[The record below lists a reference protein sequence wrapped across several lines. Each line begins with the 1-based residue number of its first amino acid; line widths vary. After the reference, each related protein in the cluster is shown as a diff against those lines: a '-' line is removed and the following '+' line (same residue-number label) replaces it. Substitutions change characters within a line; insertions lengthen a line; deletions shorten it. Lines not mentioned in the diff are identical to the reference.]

1 MQLVW
6 RSAFVESKHN
16 FKFNFFNLNGYAV
29 DKQLSLN
36 ISPPRTVFSVTE
48 IANTINR
55 IIQKEPILQNVWV
68 RGQVSNLSR
77 PNSGHIYFTLKDE
90 RNSIRCIIWNS
101 NKARIKYVVQDGDE
115 VLVHGKINTY
125 PANSIYQINVTQ
137 VEPLG
142 VGSLQRAYEQL
153 KQRLSDEGLFDQQ
166 YKKPLPV
173 YPKKIGVITSETG
186 AAIQDII
193 RQLSRRYPLAE
204 LLLHPSLVQGE
215 GAAGEIANA
224 ILAMNKRTD
233 IDVLIVG
240 RGGGSIEDLWAFNE
254 EIVARAIFKSRIP
267 VVSAVGHESDHTIS
281 DMVAD
286 HRSST
291 PSTAIE
297 DTVPDRL
304 ELLTSLN
311 SVKSRLHEL
320 IKLRLH
326 ARRDEVEG
334 LYKELSPTNR
344 LDSINQLSQII
355 DSLET
360 TYLGTMKTRMKEKK
374 TQLQSL
380 ADQLNN
386 LSPLATLNRGYSLCR
401 DSSGSIITSSQD
413 VKTGDSINVTLSQ
426 GSLTCSVDKCRD

>member
-1 MQLVW
+1 M
-6 RSAFVESKHN
+6 
-16 FKFNFFNLNGYAV
+16 

-48 IANTINR
+48 IANTIKR

-68 RGQVSNLSR
+68 RGQISNLSR

-90 RNSIRCIIWNS
+90 RSNIQCIIWNS
-101 NKARIKYVVQDGDE
+101 NTARIKYMVQDGDE
-115 VLVHGKINTY
+115 VLVNGKINTY

-137 VEPLG
+137 VEPIG

-153 KQRLSDEGLFDQQ
+153 KQKLSDEGLFDNRH
-166 YKKPLPV
+166 KKPLPV
-173 YPKKIGVITSETG
+173 YPKKIGVITSATG

-193 RQLSRRYPLAE
+193 KQLRRRFPLAE

-215 GAAGEIANA
+215 GAAGEIADA
-224 ILAMNKRTD
+224 ILAMNKKSD

-267 VVSAVGHESDHTIS
+267 VVSAVGHESDYTIS

-297 DTVPDRL
+297 DTVPDKS
-304 ELLTSLN
+304 ELLTSLD
-311 SVKSRLHEL
+311 SVKSRLNEL
-320 IKLRLH
+320 IKLILK
-326 ARRDEVEG
+326 ARRDEVEA
-334 LYKELSPTNR
+334 LQRELSPTNR

-355 DSLET
+355 DSLEA

-380 ADQLNN
+380 TDQLNN

-401 DSSGSIITSSQD
+401 DLSGSIITSSQD

-426 GSLTCSVDKCRD
+426 GSLTCSVDECRD

>member
-1 MQLVW
+1 M
-6 RSAFVESKHN
+6 
-16 FKFNFFNLNGYAV
+16 

-48 IANTINR
+48 IANTIKR
-55 IIQKEPILQNVWV
+55 IIQQEPILQNVWV
-68 RGQVSNLSR
+68 RGQISNLGR
-77 PNSGHIYFTLKDE
+77 PKSGHIYFTLKDE
-90 RNSIRCIIWNS
+90 KSNIQCIIWKS
-101 NKARIKYVVQDGDE
+101 NTARIKHKMQDGDE
-115 VLVHGKINTY
+115 VLVNGKINTY
-125 PANSIYQINVTQ
+125 AANSVYQINVTQ
-137 VEPLG
+137 VEPIG

-153 KQRLSDEGLFDQQ
+153 KQRLSDEGLFDKQ

-186 AAIQDII
+186 DAIRDISK
-193 RQLSRRYPLAE
+193 QLSRRYPLAE
-204 LLLHPSLVQGE
+204 LLLYPSLVQGE
-215 GAAGEIANA
+215 KAAGEIADA
-224 ILAMNKRTD
+224 LFAMNRRSD
-233 IDVLIVG
+233 IDLLIVG

-267 VVSAVGHESDHTIS
+267 VVSAVGHESDYTIS

-304 ELLTSLN
+304 EILTFLN
-311 SVKSRLHEL
+311 SLKSRLNEL
-320 IKLRLH
+320 IKFRLK
-326 ARRDEVEG
+326 AGRDEVEG
-334 LYKELSPTNR
+334 LHKALSPTNR
-344 LDSINQLSQII
+344 LDAINQLSQII
-355 DSLET
+355 DNLEA
-360 TYLGTMKTRMKEKK
+360 TYLGTMKNRMKEKK

-386 LSPLATLNRGYSLCR
+386 LSPLATLDRGYSLSR

-413 VKTGDSINVTLSQ
+413 VKTGDSINVILSQ
-426 GSLTCSVDKCRD
+426 GSLACSVDECIK

>member
-1 MQLVW
+1 M
-6 RSAFVESKHN
+6 
-16 FKFNFFNLNGYAV
+16 

-48 IANTINR
+48 IANAINR

-90 RNSIRCIIWNS
+90 RNNIRCIIWNS
-101 NKARIKYVVQDGDE
+101 KKARIKYIVQDGDE

-125 PANSIYQINVTQ
+125 PVNSIYQINVTQ
-137 VEPLG
+137 VEPTG
-142 VGSLQRAYEQL
+142 VGSLQKAYEQL

-166 YKKPLPV
+166 YKKPLPA
-173 YPKKIGVITSETG
+173 YPKKIGVITSATG

-193 RQLSRRYPLAE
+193 RQLSRRYPIVE

-215 GAAGEIANA
+215 AAASEIADA
-224 ILAMNKRTD
+224 ILAMNKRSD

-254 EIVARAIFKSRIP
+254 EIVARAISNSRIP
-267 VVSAVGHESDHTIS
+267 VVSAVGHESDYTIS

-311 SVKSRLHEL
+311 SVKSRLNEL
-320 IKLRLH
+320 IKLNLH

-334 LYKELSPTNR
+334 LYRELSPTNR
-344 LDSINQLSQII
+344 LDSINQLSQLI
-355 DSLET
+355 DSLEA
-360 TYLGTMKTRMKEKK
+360 TYLGTMKDRMKEKK
-374 TQLQSL
+374 TQLQSF

-401 DSSGSIITSSQD
+401 DSSGSIITSSQN

-426 GSLTCSVDKCRD
+426 GSLICSVDECRD

>member
-1 MQLVW
+1 M
-6 RSAFVESKHN
+6 
-16 FKFNFFNLNGYAV
+16 

-48 IANTINR
+48 IANTIKR

-68 RGQVSNLSR
+68 RGQISNLGR

-90 RNSIRCIIWNS
+90 RSNIQCIIWNS
-101 NKARIKYVVQDGDE
+101 NTARIKYVVQDGDE
-115 VLVHGKINTY
+115 VLVNGKINTY
-125 PANSIYQINVTQ
+125 PANGQYQINVTQ
-137 VEPLG
+137 VEPIG

-166 YKKPLPV
+166 YKKPLPTF
-173 YPKKIGVITSETG
+173 PKKIGVITSETG

-215 GAAGEIANA
+215 GAAGEIADA
-224 ILAMNKRTD
+224 IFAMNKRSD

-311 SVKSRLHEL
+311 SVKSRLNEL
-320 IKLRLH
+320 IKLSLH

-334 LYKELSPTNR
+334 LYRELSPTNR

-355 DSLET
+355 DSLEA

-386 LSPLATLNRGYSLCR
+386 LSPLATLDRGYSLCR

-426 GSLTCSVDKCRD
+426 GSLTCSVDECRD